1 MKTNYTF
8 EQLYQSKSVGEPILD
23 AVTGALRKTHT
34 VQSADIANLLE
45 VRKRDLGGAVLILT
59 GLTLDWLIRIWR
71 TRQAQ
76 DLLAEGRLSE
86 QQIAYRCGWKSVRVM
101 RRHLSRANSTI

>member
-1 MKTNYTF
+1 MKKF
-8 EQLYQSKSVGEPILD
+8 EFEELYRSNRVGEPILD
-23 AVTGALRKTHT
+23 AVTDALRKTHT

-59 GLTLDWLIRIWR
+59 GMTLDWLIRIWR

-101 RRHLSRANSTI
+101 RRHLARANSTT